1 MCCINII
8 YFNDYGTIRMIQ
20 EKYIKNLFGDE
31 TIIIEIVQTDVIIFV
46 TAELENF
53 ELEKGRVSCN
63 LIHGVSIKNNKIE
76 IGLQVYGLNLLIEKG
91 WFKSNK
97 WN

>member
-1 MCCINII
+1 
-8 YFNDYGTIRMIQ
+8 MIE
-20 EKYIKNLFGDE
+20 EKYIKNLFGKE
-31 TIIIEIVQTDVIIFV
+31 TTITEITQTEVIIFV
-46 TAELENF
+46 EAELENF

-63 LIHGVSIKNNKIE
+63 LIHGVKIRNNKIE
-76 IGLQVYGLNLLIEKG
+76 VGIQAHVLNLLIEKG

>member
-1 MCCINII
+1 
-8 YFNDYGTIRMIQ
+8 MIE
-20 EKYIKNLFGDE
+20 EKYIKNLFGKE
-31 TIIIEIVQTDVIIFV
+31 TTITEITQTEVIIFV
-46 TAELENF
+46 EAELENF

-63 LIHGVSIKNNKIE
+63 LIHGVKIRNNKIE
-76 IGLQVYGLNLLIEKG
+76 VGIQAHGLNLLIEKG